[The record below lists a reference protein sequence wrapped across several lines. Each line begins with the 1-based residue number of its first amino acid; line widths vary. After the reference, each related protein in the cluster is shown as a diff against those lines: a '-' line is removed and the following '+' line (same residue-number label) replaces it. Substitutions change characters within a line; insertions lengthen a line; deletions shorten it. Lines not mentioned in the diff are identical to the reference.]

1 MNTLKPD
8 TNKEKTNKKLLK
20 IASMASVITASLLI
34 FAKLM
39 AWFMTGSLSLLATLI
54 DSAMDIIASIIT
66 LIAIRI
72 AITPADES
80 HHFGHGK
87 AEQLAALAQS
97 AFISGSAVV
106 VLLNA
111 LDRLSVEQSSLSNEP
126 IGIAVMVFSI
136 IATIILLSIQYY
148 VISKTN
154 SAAIKADALHYKVD
168 LLANAAVIIALLG
181 ANAGF
186 YQIDNA
192 LAIIISGY
200 MLYSVKKLVWDAI
213 QNLMDQSLPINEQ
226 TAIENIALSVEGVKG
241 VHEIRTRVSG
251 SKPFIQLHLDLDG
264 RLPLQ
269 EAHDIGYSAKVA
281 ILDYLPEAD
290 IIIHLDPD

>member
-200 MLYSVKKLVWDAI
+200 MLYSVKKLAWDAI